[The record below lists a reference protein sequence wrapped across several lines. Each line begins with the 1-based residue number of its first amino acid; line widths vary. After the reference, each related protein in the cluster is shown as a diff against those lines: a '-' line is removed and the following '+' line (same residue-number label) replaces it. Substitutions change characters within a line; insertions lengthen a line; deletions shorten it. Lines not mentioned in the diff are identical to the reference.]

1 LQLDSCI
8 AADTGYLRNPGK
20 RLMRKWRKSQAD
32 REENAPKAE
41 RRWKI
46 ENQEL
51 LQKVQPLK
59 RAESRDFVEVD
70 NL

>member
-1 LQLDSCI
+1 
-8 AADTGYLRNPGK
+8 
-20 RLMRKWRKSQAD
+20 MRKWRKSQAD